1 MNNKNSHTKINSQ
14 HVYYKNVYY
23 KKQGRKEKPKQK
35 LQKAAKKA
43 RAKFDYEMGL
53 TFRHLINTS

>member
-1 MNNKNSHTKINSQ
+1 MFITKTFITKSKGERKNLSKSYQNQT
-14 HVYYKNVYY
+14 
-23 KKQGRKEKPKQK
+23 
-35 LQKAAKKA
+35 KKA

>member
-1 MNNKNSHTKINSQ
+1 MFITKTFITKGKGERKNLSKSYQNQ
-14 HVYYKNVYY
+14 
-23 KKQGRKEKPKQK
+23 
-35 LQKAAKKA
+35 AKKA

>member
-14 HVYYKNVYY
+14 HVYNKNVYY

-35 LQKAAKKA
+35 LPKSSKKSKGEIRLRNGSYLQA
-43 RAKFDYEMGL
+43 LD
-53 TFRHLINTS
+53 

>member
-1 MNNKNSHTKINSQ
+1 MFITKTFITKS
-14 HVYYKNVYY
+14 K
-23 KKQGRKEKPKQK
+23 GEKPKQSY
-35 LQKAAKKA
+35 QNQAKKA

>member
-1 MNNKNSHTKINSQ
+1 MFITKTFITKSKGERKNLSES
-14 HVYYKNVYY
+14 Y
-23 KKQGRKEKPKQK
+23 KKQG
-35 LQKAAKKA
+35 KKA

>member
-1 MNNKNSHTKINSQ
+1 MFITKTFITKSKRERKNLSES
-14 HVYYKNVYY
+14 Y
-23 KKQGRKEKPKQK
+23 KKQR
-35 LQKAAKKA
+35 KKA

>member
-35 LQKAAKKA
+35 LPKSSKKSKGEIRLRNGSYLQA
-43 RAKFDYEMGL
+43 LD
-53 TFRHLINTS
+53 